1 MKEKIKNL
9 IKLSGFEIIRSK
21 PWVHR
26 VNSNHFIPI
35 KKNDYD
41 WRLIKKGFLKSKNI
55 WKDFET
61 DNRFY
66 SLIQVVKHVLNEKK
80 IYNFVECGCWLGHS
94 SHIISELLYKKKFK
108 KKFYI
113 FDSFEGLS
121 EFSKED
127 KYYYNKSK
135 KSKENIKK
143 QFVSNE
149 EFVKNNVLK
158 KFKFVNTYKGWIPDR
173 FGEIKNKK
181 FSFVH
186 IDVDLY
192 KPTLDSLKFF
202 YPKLVK
208 GGIILCDD
216 YNSSA
221 FPGAK
226 LAWDNFFSKKKY
238 SFFYKSLLGGCFII
252 K

>member
-1 MKEKIKNL
+1 MKNTIKNL
-9 IKLSGFEIIRSK
+9 FKLTGFEIIKSK
-21 PWVHR
+21 PSVYR
-26 VNSNHFIPI
+26 INSNHFLPI

-41 WRLIKKGFLKSKNI
+41 WKLIKKGFFKSKNI
-55 WKDFET
+55 WKDFNT
-61 DNRFY
+61 NNRFY
-66 SLIQVVKHVLNEKK
+66 SLIQMVKYILNKKK
-80 IYNFVECGCWLGHS
+80 IHNFAECGCWLGHS
-94 SHIISELLYKKKFK
+94 SYIISELLYKKKYK
-108 KKFYI
+108 GKFYI

-121 EFSKED
+121 NFSKED
-127 KYYYNKSK
+127 KYFYKKSK
-135 KSKENIKK
+135 KSKNDMKK
-143 QFVSNE
+143 QFVSSE
-149 EFVKNNVLK
+149 KFVKNNVLK
-158 KFKFVNTYKGWIPDR
+158 KFKFVNTYKGWIPNR
-173 FGEIKNKK
+173 FGEVKNKK

-216 YNSSA
+216 YNSSV

-226 LAWDNFFSKKKY
+226 QAWDSFFYKKKY
-238 SFFYKSLLGGCFII
+238 SFFYKNLLGGCFII